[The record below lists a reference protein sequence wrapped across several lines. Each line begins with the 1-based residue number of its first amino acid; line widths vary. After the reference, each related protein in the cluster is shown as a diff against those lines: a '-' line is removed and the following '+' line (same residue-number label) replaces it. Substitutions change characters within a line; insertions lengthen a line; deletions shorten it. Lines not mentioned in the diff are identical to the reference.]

1 MKIVLETIPVW
12 DALKKDE
19 ECPICSL
26 MKEAERDAVRY
37 YLSSAIMTP
46 EVRVETNRYGFCPHH
61 SLILAEGGNPQSL
74 ALTMDTYYE
83 ENEKAFAP
91 YFTSLKKS
99 HSSFQV
105 KKAIDGLKKAA
116 AEREAGCLVCTRM
129 NDRLYRYS
137 FTISALTKEDKDFA
151 KAFRESK
158 GLCLHHTLK
167 VSEVAEDALSGKEL
181 VEFQKMLFDLLE
193 RNLGRVRQDDWWM
206 TQKYKSENADK
217 PWNGCEDAQKRA
229 VKKLV
234 GEARVLDPLKDKKS
248 KI

>member
-1 MKIVLETIPVW
+1 MRIVLETIPVW
-12 DALKKDE
+12 DALKKNE
-19 ECPICSL
+19 ECPLCAL
-26 MKEAERDAVRY
+26 MKEAERDATRY

-61 SLILAEGGNPQSL
+61 SLLLAEGGNPQSL
-74 ALTMDTYYE
+74 ALTMDTYYG
-83 ENEKAFAP
+83 ENETYFAP
-91 YFTSLKKS
+91 HFTAI
-99 HSSFQV
+99 
-105 KKAIDGLKKAA
+105 KKASSARKVQKAIEGLREASQ
-116 AEREAGCLVCTRM
+116 EREKGCLICTRM

-137 FTISALTKEDKDFA
+137 FTISALFQQDPDFK
-151 KAFRESK
+151 KAFSESK
-158 GLCLHHTLK
+158 GLCLHHALK
-167 VSEVAEDALSGKEL
+167 VAEIAPDALSGDDL
-181 VEFQKMLFDLLE
+181 LAFQQALFDNLE
-193 RNLGRVRQDDWWM
+193 RNMKRVRQDDWWM